1 MIEDALTS
9 ASSVK
14 FDGKDA
20 QVVTT
25 DSLAEANASVTEKK
39 VAIR

>member
-1 MIEDALTS
+1 MEHEEAPKSKEVKAKINSQTQSMIEDALTS

-20 QVVTT
+20 
-25 DSLAEANASVTEKK
+25 
-39 VAIR
+39 